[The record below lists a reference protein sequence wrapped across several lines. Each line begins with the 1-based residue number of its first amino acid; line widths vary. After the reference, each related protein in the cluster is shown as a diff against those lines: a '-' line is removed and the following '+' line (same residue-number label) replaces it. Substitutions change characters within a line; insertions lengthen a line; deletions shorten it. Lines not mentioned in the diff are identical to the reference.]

1 MVKEMSLVTLNS
13 LQQDPASFQNHL
25 PQPLVLGK
33 RSQVCLL
40 RLTHFREKTRYVVT
54 GDNNGISFM
63 IGTPPDNAVRVARVA
78 VGAYTGAELAL
89 EVATALNNACL
100 QQQWIWTCTFT
111 AAAAAADDDQFECT
125 ATLGAAPAAEG
136 GLWTGPASDYVITG
150 DPTDQAIAIT
160 TIAGATRSDE
170 PCLLKQGIF
179 GLNGAVTVY
188 GIDIAANNITVGLV
202 REGLSSSFATNPE
215 MRFNQH
221 ISDIMVEIN
230 PTDGLLVGHLEE
242 TGVIGEPGWR
252 TPAWERQIPAATLLT
267 ICPTG
272 SFLGVRIAAMPTNSQ
287 FVVQILVS
295 ADGVN
300 WIAVVDGAG
309 GNDANG
315 NPFVKSLT
323 GTPGFVFLSN
333 DATTYEDGIRVPNLY
348 KSKNLPLLPY
358 FVQNSAAAKEYAV
371 AVVQNPVA
379 RAGPPIEGSLPHD
392 TALVHR
398 DLKSG
403 GTFTNSSGGTSTF
416 ADHYSNAEYKET
428 RQTSATS
435 HLNLPSGNTWTQNIS
450 SNTESFDTT
459 NLGSIA
465 TYRRVSS
472 AGYVHWWEA
481 TSTTGW
487 NIYFTEPVLGSVP
500 DNTAVADLAS
510 GVLSFA
516 GGSTTFTPAQMPSTV
531 PATSEHWWR
540 KVTDTIWHIFNSE
553 PTASS
558 VPAATA
564 TVHHGTGVLT
574 LSDFSTKT
582 PTTSV
587 QKVDSSGPTLGTG
600 NRQVTMLFNRLDNA
614 DRTQFAPAWTNPV
627 DLLTN
632 HGGTLGGTLGYPPS
646 FQQNNAAGTQTFTSN
661 RSPVK
666 VSNTSTLHVSIPEL
680 QGLVSYDG
688 ARSDVAKTIA
698 VLTRGE
704 FGDEAVDGTQTHI
717 SPHQNWLDI
726 HNASPLALN
735 QLSVQLRDDS
745 GTIVQD
751 LDPETSLTIKFQ
763 QDPVFKQQEHTQ
775 HLLQAMQRQQ
785 QGQPMM
791 KVSNVGS

>member
-1 MVKEMSLVTLNS
+1 MSLVTLNS
-13 LQQDPASFQNHL
+13 LAENPASFQNHL

-40 RLTHFREKTRYVVT
+40 RLTHFREKTRYVVSA
-54 GDNNGISFM
+54 DNSGIAFM
-63 IGTPPDNAVRVARVA
+63 IGIPPDNAVRVARVA

-89 EVATALNNACL
+89 EVATALNNATL
-100 QQQWIWTCTFT
+100 QMQWVWTCTFT

-125 ATLGAAPAAEG
+125 ATLGAAPTAVG
-136 GLWTGPASDYVITG
+136 GAWTGPASDYTITG
-150 DPTDQAIAIT
+150 DPTGASIAIRSV
-160 TIAGATRSDE
+160 AGATRSNE
-170 PCLLKQGIF
+170 PCLLKRGIF
-179 GLNGAVTVY
+179 GLNGGVVVY
-188 GIDIAANNITVGLV
+188 GISIAADDVTVGLV
-202 REGLSSSFATNPE
+202 REGLSSSFATNPD
-215 MRFNQH
+215 MRFNKH
-221 ISDIMVEIN
+221 ISDFMVDIS
-230 PTDGLLVGHLEE
+230 PADGLLVGYLEE
-242 TGVIGEPGWR
+242 TGVIGKPNWR
-252 TPAWERQIPAATLLT
+252 TTVWDRQIPPAILST
-267 ICPTG
+267 ICPAG
-272 SFLGVRIAAMPTNSQ
+272 SILGVSIAAMPTNSQ
-287 FVVQILVS
+287 YVVQLLVS
-295 ADGVN
+295 TDAGAT
-300 WIAVVDGAG
+300 WAAVANNLG
-309 GNDANG
+309 GNDGNG
-315 NPFVKSLT
+315 NPYVKAFD
-323 GTPGFVFLSN
+323 GNAGYVFLSN
-333 DATTYEDGIRVPNLY
+333 DEATYDDENRVANLY

-358 FVQNSAAAKEYAV
+358 FVQSSGQQLLDYTV
-371 AVVQNPVA
+371 AVVQNPVT
-379 RAGPPIEGSLPHD
+379 RAGPPIEGALAHD

-398 DLKSG
+398 DLPSG
-403 GTFTNSSGGTSTF
+403 GTFTNSAGGGTSTF
-416 ADHYSNAEYKET
+416 ADHYTTAEYKET

-435 HLNLPSGNTWTQNIS
+435 HLNLPSGNTWVQNVS
-450 SNTESFDTT
+450 PNTESFDTT
-459 NLGSIA
+459 NLGSVA

-510 GVLSFA
+510 GVLTFA

-531 PATSEHWWR
+531 PATSDHWWR
-540 KVTDTIWHIFNSE
+540 KITDTLWHIFNAE

-558 VPAATA
+558 VPAVTA
-564 TVHHGTGVLT
+564 TVHHETGVLT
-574 LSDFSTKT
+574 LSDGSTKT

-587 QKVDSSGPTLGTG
+587 QKVDSSGPTLQNG
-600 NRQVTMLFNRLDNA
+600 NRQVTMLFNRLDAA
-614 DRTQFAPAWTNPV
+614 DRAQFANVWKAPV

-632 HGGTLGGTLGYPPS
+632 HGGTLGGTLGYPS
-646 FQQNNAAGTQTFTSN
+646 FQQNNAAGTQVFTSDQA
-661 RSPVK
+661 PVK

-704 FGDEAVDGTQTHI
+704 FGDEAVDGTQTHV
-717 SPHQNWLDI
+717 SPHQSWLDI
-726 HNASPLALN
+726 NNASPLALN

-791 KVSNVGS
+791 EVQNVGS